1 MGKITVFI
9 MTLFLVLFAG
19 CRPLQGELSQA
30 GPKDTPAPAA
40 AESTPVPESTPAPE
54 SAPVP
59 ENAPGAEADGGQR
72 DTMLTEEQA
81 REKALAHAG
90 LSGGAVTFTEAGLDF
105 EDGRKVYELE
115 FRTDTY
121 AEYEYKI
128 DAYTGEVISYKSEA
142 AGQEQSGG
150 SAGITAE
157 EAEELAHGKVPGA
170 AREDIWEFG
179 RDEDGGHTVY
189 EGKIVYGGFEYEFEI
204 DAGTGTFIEWDREP
218 AD

>member
-9 MTLFLVLFAG
+9 MALFLVLLAG
-19 CRPLQGELSQA
+19 CRPLQGEFSQA

-40 AESTPVPESTPAPE
+40 AESTPVPES
-54 SAPVP
+54 
-59 ENAPGAEADGGQR
+59 APGAETDGGQR

-90 LSGGAVTFTEAGLDF
+90 LSGGAVTFTGAGLDF

-121 AEYEYKI
+121 VEYEYEI

-142 AGQEQSGG
+142 GQEQSGVI
-150 SAGITAE
+150 AGITAE
-157 EAEELAHGKVPGA
+157 EAEELALGKVPGA
-170 AREDIWEFG
+170 AQKDIWEFG

-189 EGKIVYGGFEYEFEI
+189 EGRIVYGGFEYEFEI
-204 DAGTGTFIEWDREP
+204 DAGTGTFIEWDREA

>member
-9 MTLFLVLFAG
+9 MALFLVLLAG

-40 AESTPVPESTPAPE
+40 AESTPAPE
-54 SAPVP
+54 SAP
-59 ENAPGAEADGGQR
+59 GAETDGGQR

-90 LSGGAVTFTEAGLDF
+90 LSGGAVTFTGAGLDF

-121 AEYEYKI
+121 AEYEYEI

-142 AGQEQSGG
+142 GQEQSGEP
-150 SAGITAE
+150 AGITAE
-157 EAEELAHGKVPGA
+157 EAEELALGKVPGA

-179 RDEDGGHTVY
+179 RDEDGGRTVY
-189 EGKIVYGGFEYEFEI
+189 EGRIVYGGFEYEFEI

-218 AD
+218 AG

>member
-1 MGKITVFI
+1 MVKIAAFIITVFV
-9 MTLFLVLFAG
+9 VLLAG
-19 CRPLQGELSQA
+19 CRPLQGDLSQA
-30 GPKDTPAPAA
+30 GPKDTPAPAF

-142 AGQEQSGG
+142 GQEQSGG
-150 SAGITAE
+150 PAVMTAD
-157 EAEELAHGKVPGA
+157 EAMELALGKVSGA

-179 RDEDGGHTVY
+179 RDEDGGRTVY

-204 DAGTGTFIEWDREP
+204 DAGTGTFIEWDREA